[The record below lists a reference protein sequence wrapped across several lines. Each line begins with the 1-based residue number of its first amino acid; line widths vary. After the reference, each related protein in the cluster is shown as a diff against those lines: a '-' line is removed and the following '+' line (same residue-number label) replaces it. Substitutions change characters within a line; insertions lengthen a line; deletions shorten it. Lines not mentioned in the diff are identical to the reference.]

1 MEINLI
7 WHDPNAFNQEN
18 NIYYENHLKEL
29 NAQRFSDYMDASRF
43 LHNERKRWIVI
54 TSGSKGKEL
63 MDKIEQLPSVLAVI
77 FFCNNKQFHENW
89 SKNYPI
95 VKGHFSD
102 IDTLKEKIKSIHKEY
117 IEYIVNLDYERQK
130 QQLQQI
136 QLQLQTAKTFDL
148 TTV

>member
-63 MDKIEQLPSVLAVI
+63 MDKIKQLPSVLAVI
-77 FFCNNKQFHENW
+77 FF
-89 SKNYPI
+89 
-95 VKGHFSD
+95 
-102 IDTLKEKIKSIHKEY
+102 
-117 IEYIVNLDYERQK
+117 
-130 QQLQQI
+130 LQQ
-136 QLQLQTAKTFDL
+136 
-148 TTV
+148 

>member
-63 MDKIEQLPSVLAVI
+63 MDKLPSVLAVI

>member
-1 MEINLI
+1 
-7 WHDPNAFNQEN
+7 
-18 NIYYENHLKEL
+18 
-29 NAQRFSDYMDASRF
+29 MDASRF

-89 SKNYPI
+89 AKNYPI

-117 IEYIVNLDYERQK
+117 IEYIVNLDNERQK
-130 QQLQQI
+130 QQLQQQFI
-136 QLQLQTAKTFDL
+136 DYELQLQLQTATTFEL